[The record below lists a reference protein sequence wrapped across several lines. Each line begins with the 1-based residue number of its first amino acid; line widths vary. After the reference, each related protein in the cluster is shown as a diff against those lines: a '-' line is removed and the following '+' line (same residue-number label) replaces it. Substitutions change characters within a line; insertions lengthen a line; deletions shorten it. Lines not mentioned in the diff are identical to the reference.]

1 MMENNAENK
10 NKKSMAAEIFDWIQ
24 AIVIAVVIAM
34 FLRTYIFTM
43 VDVSGSSMVPTLHDN
58 DKLFV
63 WRLGYEPKVGDI
75 IIFRPAI
82 SENTP
87 YVKRVIATEGQSV
100 DIKYNQL
107 TDYAEVYVDGKKL
120 DEPYINEMIKPT
132 HIGDG
137 NYPCIVPEDCIFVM
151 GDNRNNSSDS
161 RLSSVGMV
169 HKDSIIGKAQV
180 RIWPL
185 DQIGGLN

>member
-1 MMENNAENK
+1 MENNTQNK
-10 NKKSMAAEIFDWIQ
+10 QKKSLAAEVFDWAQ
-24 AIVIAVVIAM
+24 AIVVAIVIAM

-43 VDVSGSSMVPTLHDN
+43 VDVSGSSMVPTLHNN

-63 WRLGYEPKVGDI
+63 WRLGYQPKAGDI

-82 SENTP
+82 NEKTP

-100 DIKYNQL
+100 DIRYNQAKNC
-107 TDYAEVYVDGKKL
+107 AEVYVDGEKL
-120 DEPYINEMIKPT
+120 DEPYINEKIKPT
-132 HIGDG
+132 HIGNG
-137 NYPCIVPEDCIFVM
+137 NYPCIVPEDCLFVL

-169 HKDSIIGKAQV
+169 HKDSVIGKAQV
-180 RIWPL
+180 RLWPF
-185 DQIGGLN
+185 DQIGGLK